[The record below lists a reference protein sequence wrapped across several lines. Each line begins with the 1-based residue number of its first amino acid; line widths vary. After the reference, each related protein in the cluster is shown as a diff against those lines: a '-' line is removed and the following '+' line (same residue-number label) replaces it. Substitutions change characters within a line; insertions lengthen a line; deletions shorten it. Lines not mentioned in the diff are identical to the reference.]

1 MVNLSKIK
9 KHFSAINI
17 LLEESNINS
26 QDIFLVKKKL
36 DSVEKQISSLD
47 NKILKSDKFII
58 DDNFQFIG
66 YHKDD
71 SKPLYKYIGKRYVRD
86 IKSVSHPTELIFLK
100 NNEVV
105 SKSKLDLFPSN
116 MNEII
121 MSELSKL
128 DVKEE
133 KKTKKSK
140 KSSK

>member
-86 IKSVSHPTELIFLK
+86 IKSISHPTELIFLK
-100 NNEVV
+100 NDKVV